1 MEVLSKVALLGV
13 TGVHCTLMERGLRGV
28 TTIVTVLLGA
38 VQGRGRER
46 EGGEGERRRGREK
59 KRRGGE

>member
-1 MEVLSKVALLGV
+1 MEALSKVALLGV

-38 VQGRGRER
+38 VGGR
-46 EGGEGERRRGREK
+46 EGGREGGGKEGGGEE